1 MAWTYNTKVIREGRS
16 WVDDDGVKH
25 PTSWGSWSESEKAE
39 AGLVFVA
46 DAPPFDS
53 RYYWAAGVPKDIED
67 KPAVDED
74 GVAVVD
80 ADGMPT
86 ITLGLKSTEKD
97 KVKAQAGGQLQETD
111 WYVVRN
117 SETGADIPK
126 EVLVKRSE
134 IRAESSEL
142 EAKIDACATL
152 DELIEVLNPK
162 IDDNDIEVIR

>member
-16 WVDDDGVKH
+16 WVDDDGIKH
-25 PTSWGSWSESEKAE
+25 PTSWGSWSEQEKAE

-53 RYYWAAGVPKDIED
+53 RYYWAAGVPKALED
-67 KPAVDED
+67 TPAVDED

-86 ITLGLKSTEKD
+86 VTLGLKSTEIA

-111 WYVVRN
+111 WYIIRKG
-117 SETGADIPK
+117 ETGADIPK

-134 IRAESSEL
+134 IRAESNDL
-142 EAKIDACATL
+142 EAKISACKTL
-152 DELIEVLNPK
+152 DELIEVLTPK
-162 IDDNDIEVIR
+162 TDDNDIEAVR